1 MGVFLLQY
9 VLGQSGVM
17 LMLVIIFMAVTSAGS
32 AEMMAVSSLFTYDVW
47 KVSTCL
53 HMPVHSINKSSS
65 GCKGRVLHVP
75 NKVQV
80 KTVSSTSPIFDTV
93 PLNAA
98 RRLL

>member
-1 MGVFLLQY
+1 MFLSDVGVFSLQY

-53 HMPVHSINKSSS
+53 HMRAQACTCLCIQQEVLIRLQRASSACAKQGAS
-65 GCKGRVLHVP
+65 
-75 NKVQV
+75 
-80 KTVSSTSPIFDTV
+80 
-93 PLNAA
+93 
-98 RRLL
+98 